1 MRVAYKVS
9 EHCFSWGIT
18 VTSCHDNTRGEL
30 WQAAMTTPGRA
41 KTTRVSQQGQDEKM
55 ESGFLVKALCK
66 SQERTHE
73 QQRIHGRIPIGR
85 VTAIFMFWC

>member
-1 MRVAYKVS
+1 
-9 EHCFSWGIT
+9 
-18 VTSCHDNTRGEL
+18 
-30 WQAAMTTPGRA
+30 MTTPGRA

-85 VTAIFMFWC
+85 VTAIFMF